1 MTYGIYIK
9 KITSLH
15 DSVSL
20 RDQRYNSTFIN
31 LFMNVFLCS
40 NFEHIQD
47 PFKKLRFARQTFR
60 DLWLI
65 GAFTKIGR

>member
-9 KITSLH
+9 KITSFH

-31 LFMNVFLCS
+31 LFMNVFLCT
-40 NFEHIQD
+40 NWEHIQD
-47 PFKKLRFARQTFR
+47 PFKKLRFTWTNFQRLVV
-60 DLWLI
+60 DWCI
-65 GAFTKIGR
+65 Y